1 MRKIFK
7 LSENAV
13 IHGPIMDISFSFIYS
28 GCCSCLQNRRSTG
41 AMKQDKHWE
50 EQIPDIKKDSIER
63 SRASLGG
70 QFSEQLAPYLPN
82 FKYKPTE
89 CKFLGKPIDLIVF
102 SGLDEKAVTEIVFV
116 EVKSGSSELNTVQR
130 KIRDAVKEGRV
141 RWDEYRSR
149 KELTI
154 KKRREI
160 YLKK

>member
-1 MRKIFK
+1 MDPLWILVLVLFI
-7 LSENAV
+7 AV
-13 IHGPIMDISFSFIYS
+13 AALAYRIGVSA
-28 GCCSCLQNRRSTG
+28 G

-141 RWDEYRSR
+141 RWDEYRIP

-154 KKRREI
+154 KKEEKSI
-160 YLKK
+160 

>member
-1 MRKIFK
+1 MDFLLIVVLILFIVVATLAYKI
-7 LSENAV
+7 
-13 IHGPIMDISFSFIYS
+13 GISA
-28 GCCSCLQNRRSTG
+28 G
-41 AMKQDKHWE
+41 AMKRDAYWQ
-50 EQIPDIKKDSIER
+50 EQIPGIKKDSIER

-89 CKFLGKPIDLIVF
+89 CKFLGKPVDLLVF
-102 SGLDEKAVTEIVFV
+102 DGLDEKEIREVIFV

-141 RWDEYRSR
+141 RWDEYRIP

-154 KKRREI
+154 KKED
-160 YLKK
+160 

>member
-1 MRKIFK
+1 
-7 LSENAV
+7 
-13 IHGPIMDISFSFIYS
+13 MDPLWILVLVLFIVVAALAYRIGVS
-28 GCCSCLQNRRSTG
+28 AG
-41 AMKQDKHWE
+41 AMKRDKHWE
-50 EQIPDIKKDSIER
+50 EQIPEIKKDSIDR
-63 SRASLGG
+63 SRASLSG

-141 RWDEYRSR
+141 RWDEYRIP

-154 KKRREI
+154 KKEEKSI
-160 YLKK
+160 